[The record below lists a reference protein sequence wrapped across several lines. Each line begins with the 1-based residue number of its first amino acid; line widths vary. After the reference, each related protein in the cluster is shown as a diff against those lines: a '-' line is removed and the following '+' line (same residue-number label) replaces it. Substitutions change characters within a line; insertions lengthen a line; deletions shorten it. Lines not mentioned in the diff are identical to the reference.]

1 MGRRGQH
8 RPLTVPGDPA
18 DPRGFPALVQE
29 FCTDLSARGY
39 SPATVTNRRQ
49 GLAQLAGW
57 LLERGVSRP
66 VEVTRPMLVRYQRHL
81 FHYRKADGDPLSFRS
96 QNQRLLTV
104 RAFYRWAVRNNLI
117 LSNPASELELPK
129 VERRLPRPALSIGEA
144 EQVLAQPDLG
154 TLAGLR
160 DRAILEVLY
169 CTGIRRAELAHLA
182 LFDLDTDRQTLMVRQ
197 GKGRKD
203 RMVPLGTRAL
213 AWVERYLIEARPALA
228 VEPDDGTLFL
238 TLDGHGFSVDRLTQL
253 ARGYVVASGVPKQG
267 ACHLFRHTMATLM
280 LEGGA
285 DIRFIQ
291 QMLGH
296 ADISTTQI
304 YTHVSIRQLQAI
316 HAATHPGASNSR
328 HRTITD
334 SQGHDQAARDR
345 PGDRRDDGHQP
356 RDGHHDRR
364 DDRHLRGEGP
374 RDGRDDGHDLRDGLR
389 DSHGDGLH
397 SAADAGELWS
407 VLDQEDQEE
416 NRPPTGSTPPL
427 TAPPGH

>member
-8 RPLTVPGDPA
+8 RPLTVPGDPGDA
-18 DPRGFPALVQE
+18 HGFPALVEE
-29 FCTDLSARGY
+29 FCTDLLARGY

-49 GLAQLAGW
+49 GLAQLATW
-57 LLERGVSRP
+57 LADRGVSRP
-66 VEVTRPMLVRYQRHL
+66 VEVNRPMLVRYQRHL

-104 RAFYRWAVRNNLI
+104 RAFYKWAVRNNLI

-129 VERRLPRPALSIGEA
+129 VERRLPRPSLSITEA
-144 EQVLAQPDLG
+144 ELVLAGPDLSS
-154 TLAGLR
+154 LAGLR
-160 DRAILEVLY
+160 DRAMLEVFY
-169 CTGIRRAELAHLA
+169 STGIRRAELAHLA
-182 LFDLDTDRQTLMVRQ
+182 LFDLDADRLTLMVRQ

-203 RMVPLGTRAL
+203 RMVPIGARAL
-213 AWVERYLIEARPALA
+213 AWVERYLIEARPQLA

-238 TLDGHGFSVDRLTQL
+238 TVDGHGFSVDRLTQL
-253 ARGYVVASGVPKQG
+253 ARSYVVASGVAKQG

-316 HAATHPGASNSR
+316 HAATHPGALNTR
-328 HRTITD
+328 HRTVVD
-334 SQGHDQAARDR
+334 HDEHQATASDI
-345 PGDRRDDGHQP
+345 G
-356 RDGHHDRR
+356 GHHD
-364 DDRHLRGEGP
+364 
-374 RDGRDDGHDLRDGLR
+374 DGNGTTR
-389 DSHGDGLH
+389 SGDASKL
-397 SAADAGELWS
+397 LS
-407 VLDQEDQEE
+407 VLAEEDQEE
-416 NRPPTGSTPPL
+416 NRPGPGSRPQDC
-427 TAPPGH
+427 ARS